1 MPRRDVVAS
10 RGQCSEGLQ
19 GRQGVLGY
27 EVGEGFE
34 PALTLQNLFTN
45 NLNRNA
51 KKKEKMGGGGSV
63 VTGGWR

>member
-1 MPRRDVVAS
+1 MIVDM
-10 RGQCSEGLQ
+10 GQCSEGLQ

-34 PALTLQNLFTN
+34 PALTLQNAFTN

-51 KKKEKMGGGGSV
+51 KKEKKMEAEDLS
-63 VTGGWR
+63 